1 MTALGAVVVVGA
13 GQRHLQIELP
23 QRGSPVE
30 DLLELAVGQVHSEQ
44 GVVCVDEG
52 LHIVVVFQQ
61 GVLHLLVILGQ
72 GLALVEGGAL
82 VPEILEAHEEV
93 VQPPMEVGVAE
104 QEGQPPAPGH
114 AVGLK
119 IQLKLLLGVLG
130 TEGGRQRA
138 QLQRLPHRLAGG
150 GGGVLVHDLLHCTR
164 IAAVVSKEEAR

>member
-52 LHIVVVFQQ
+52 IHIVVVFQQ

-104 QEGQPPAPGH
+104 QEGQPPALGH

-119 IQLKLLLGVLG
+119 IQLKLLPDGQPVFHGIGSADETDILAVGILRSLKAASLNDRGIAGV
-130 TEGGRQRA
+130 EPEHA
-138 QLQRLPHRLAGG
+138 LQIIR
-150 GGGVLVHDLLHCTR
+150 
-164 IAAVVSKEEAR
+164 